1 MAIRSKS
8 EAEVSGNETAALFS
22 NASGHGFSAADTA
35 TATPVRRP
43 RKRPG
48 WFAFLMGAIVPVA
61 LVVFWQLLST
71 SGIIPAYRLPT
82 PISVWEAGVD
92 LSTRGLLVED
102 VVIST
107 QRVLLG
113 FSFGSICG
121 LIVGATLGLSRWAS
135 LLFAPT
141 VGAFRAVPSLAWVPL
156 LILYLNIN
164 EDSKVLLIT
173 IGAFFPV
180 YTTVSGALR
189 HVDHQLVE
197 VGRAFGR
204 NRMNLLFLVQLP
216 AIVPTV
222 VSGLRLALAQS
233 WLFLVAA
240 ELIASSIGLGFL
252 LKDSQDNGRIDR
264 LFLAIILL
272 ALLGKLTDTLIGVL
286 ERSLLRRWS

>member
-1 MAIRSKS
+1 MAVRSNN
-8 EAEVSGNETAALFS
+8 EAEVSVKKAATLLQY
-22 NASGHGFSAADTA
+22 ASEYGYSAAGTA
-35 TATPVRRP
+35 LAAPVRRTQ
-43 RKRPG
+43 KRPR
-48 WFAFLMGAIVPVA
+48 WFAFLVGAIVPVA
-61 LVVFWQLLST
+61 LIVFWQLLST

-82 PISVWEAGVD
+82 PISVWEAGID
-92 LSTRGLLVED
+92 LSTRGLLVQD

-113 FSFGSICG
+113 FLFGSICG
-121 LIVGATLGLSRWAS
+121 LAVGAIIGLSRWAS

-204 NRMNLLFLVQLP
+204 SRINLLLMVQLP

-272 ALLGKLTDTLIGVL
+272 AILGKLTDALIGVL
-286 ERSLLRRWS
+286 ERFLLRRWS